1 MEDMPDVVRASQR
14 QAGNRAVTGMLERGP
29 RAALQP
35 KPPGPTA
42 PQKFPFDPTAH
53 PEWPLF
59 RDALTKLPP
68 PDKQLSGSDIES
80 VWETVLLGI
89 QDDTPEARAWTWASA
104 VEKLRALLSVTP
116 GQRMALWSGGFD
128 VSVYADGRGFST
140 LEHTAAG
147 RVFESLELYRDWA
160 IIGELWNALSR
171 AFVDGAQGEVHVF
184 MRTHDPTSVL
194 LAQEVPGVKDHR
206 IAIRWHVLF
215 GEALADIREI
225 DAHGELVDDASFD
238 DEATARA
245 ALKDFIV
252 RRRRWS
258 SEPNTAAAMNMD

>member
-1 MEDMPDVVRASQR
+1 MRIKSVRDSHVQERPDVVRASQLP
-14 QAGNRAVTGMLERGP
+14 AGNRAVTATQE
-29 RAALQP
+29 
-35 KPPGPTA
+35 
-42 PQKFPFDPTAH
+42 FPFDPTAH

-59 RDALTKLPP
+59 RDALTKLPAR
-68 PDKQLSGSDIES
+68 DKQLSASDIES

-104 VEKLRALLSVTP
+104 VEKLRALLRVTP

-128 VSVYADGRGFST
+128 VSVYAEGRGFST

-147 RVFESLELYRDWA
+147 RVFEALELYSDWA
-160 IIGELWNALSR
+160 IIGEFWNALSR

-245 ALKDFIV
+245 VLKDFIV

-258 SEPNTAAAMNMD
+258 SEANTAAAAMHMD